1 MLRRLFPTLA
11 EWPPEKWL
19 GVPIAA
25 MLLLGSLYGVLD
37 LLFGAR
43 VIDQ

>member
-11 EWPPEKWL
+11 AWPPEKWL
-19 GVPIAA
+19 GVPLAA
-25 MLLLGSLYGVLD
+25 MLLIGALGGVLD

-43 VIDQ
+43 VID